1 MEPGKAPKTSDK
13 WLDSPVSLP
22 GLREKFGISSGVIWG
37 IVLSTQKGIQIF
49 CTLEKYK
56 KAPLSLSKS
65 GAPQKGAMLQFFF
78 LLFKA
83 ILSLCKKF
91 QSTYIMSY
99 AYYHLFQCVRLQW
112 RVCSDTFYRCCTQ
125 PWRSY

>member
-1 MEPGKAPKTSDK
+1 MEPGKAQKTSDK

-56 KAPLSLSKS
+56 KAPLSLSKR
-65 GAPQKGAMLQFFF
+65 GAPQKGAMLQAALQNLEYL

-83 ILSLCKKF
+83 ILSL
-91 QSTYIMSY
+91 
-99 AYYHLFQCVRLQW
+99 
-112 RVCSDTFYRCCTQ
+112 
-125 PWRSY
+125 

>member
-65 GAPQKGAMLQFFF
+65 GAPPKRGYVTIFFF
-78 LLFKA
+78 AIQGNSKFVEKIPEYIYNVLC
-83 ILSLCKKF
+83 ILSP
-91 QSTYIMSY
+91 
-99 AYYHLFQCVRLQW
+99 VP
-112 RVCSDTFYRCCTQ
+112 VC
-125 PWRSY
+125 

>member
-1 MEPGKAPKTSDK
+1 MEPGKAQKTSDK

-22 GLREKFGISSGVIWG
+22 GLREKFGISSGIWG

-65 GAPQKGAMLQFFF
+65 EAPQKGAMLQIFFCYSRQF
-78 LLFKA
+78 
-83 ILSLCKKF
+83 
-91 QSTYIMSY
+91 
-99 AYYHLFQCVRLQW
+99 
-112 RVCSDTFYRCCTQ
+112 
-125 PWRSY
+125 